1 MPLAYRMSRFGLS
14 AVVLAV
20 VAASCSGSAPRDAR
34 YPRRPPGC
42 ALQIFNGMPEM
53 KVWDDIGLLQV
64 DCYLDESEVTCL
76 NRMRTEACR
85 MGADI
90 VYNVPKKALRPIER
104 GMLYR
109 VQVAHTRETK
119 KADEAPAPTDAGAG
133 PIEPLLPAAP
143 PATMPAA
150 DGGSQ

>member
-1 MPLAYRMSRFGLS
+1 MTRFGLF
-14 AVVLAV
+14 AVALAL
-20 VAASCSGSAPRDAR
+20 AAGSCSGSAPRDAR

-42 ALQIFNGMPEM
+42 ALQVFNGMPEM
-53 KVWDDIGLLQV
+53 KVWDDIGMLQV

-85 MGADI
+85 MGGDI

-119 KADEAPAPTDAGAG
+119 KADESAAPAATDAGAG
-133 PIEPLLPAAP
+133 PVEPLLPAAAAAAP
-143 PATMPAA
+143 PAA
-150 DGGSQ
+150 DGGGQ